1 MEHYGFVWRR
11 GHRSDLR
18 VIRDASPHNLARLW
32 CHMAENIE
40 DKAQSEK
47 PSALVDKISG
57 LGQKIIGE
65 IETIGGILTADPITE
80 AEGEFNLEVGSVR
93 EEIEDSIEKENK
105 ENK

>member
-1 MEHYGFVWRR
+1 M
-11 GHRSDLR
+11 
-18 VIRDASPHNLARLW
+18 
-32 CHMAENIE
+32 
-40 DKAQSEK
+40 
-47 PSALVDKISG
+47 VDKISG